1 MMYDLSPIALL
12 LTHSVKQATY
22 GLLRARLYS
31 VSAPANQ
38 PTFVA
43 VQTRIT
49 DHQRFPIVEEVLS
62 GMRTQPHIH
71 DTVVTVQRGRRL
83 HRFLIFV
90 KNHRLL
96 PLNAGIALLVPGR
109 QWRGDILVMRVGT
122 SVNGVVN
129 LRNGDRRLV
138 DYAVQWYSPQNLIH
152 SFHLPFFLHSF
163 VRRIYQGRRL
173 HFPRHLA
180 F

>member
-1 MMYDLSPIALL
+1 MIPSDDMPSSRTRIPQLMMYDLSPITLL
-12 LTHSVKQATY
+12 LTHSVKQAWAKY
-22 GLLRARLYS
+22 APLRAQLYS
-31 VSAPANQ
+31 VSGPANQ

-49 DHQRFPIVEEVLS
+49 DHQQFPIVEEVFS

-96 PLNAGIALLVPGR
+96 PLNAAIALFVPGR
-109 QWRGDILVMRVGT
+109 QWRGYL
-122 SVNGVVN
+122 
-129 LRNGDRRLV
+129 GDESW
-138 DYAVQWYSPQNLIH
+138 DQC
-152 SFHLPFFLHSF
+152 
-163 VRRIYQGRRL
+163 
-173 HFPRHLA
+173 
-180 F
+180 